1 MHVVLAGSHGMI
13 GRALTAHLT
22 AQGHRVTRLV
32 RRPVVSPAEISW
44 DPPAGRLDGT
54 DLRGVDAVVNLG
66 GAGIGDRRWTAAYKQ
81 RILTS
86 RTVPT
91 SLLARVLADLA
102 STEGVDE
109 PGGTGTPP
117 VLLQASA
124 VGFYGDRGDELLTEA
139 SPPGDGFLVDVVR
152 AWEASTAA
160 AERAGVRVAHL
171 RTGIV
176 MSPDGGSFG
185 RLLPLLRLGVGGPLG
200 DGRNHWPWITL
211 EDHVRAIA
219 HLLTSELRGPVNLT
233 GPAPA
238 RQRDIV
244 RAVAREL
251 HRPAVLAVPRVAL
264 RVVVGGFADDI
275 LSSQRAVPQALL
287 DDGFVFE
294 HDDVA
299 AAARWLT
306 RRDRAPR
313 R

>member
-22 AQGHRVTRLV
+22 QQGHRVTRLV

-44 DPPAGRLDGT
+44 DPAVGRLDPA

-66 GAGIGDRRWTAAYKQ
+66 GAGIGDRRWTAAYK
-81 RILTS
+81 RKILTS

-102 STEGVDE
+102 TG
-109 PGGTGTPP
+109 PGDDADRPR

-124 VGFYGDRGDELLTEA
+124 VGVYGDRGDEVLTEESA
-139 SPPGDGFLVDVVR
+139 PGEGFLAGVVR
-152 AWEASTAA
+152 AWEDATTAA
-160 AERAGVRVAHL
+160 EQAGVRVAHL

-176 MSPDGGSFG
+176 MSPEGGSFG

-200 DGRNHWPWITL
+200 DGRNHWAWITL
-211 EDHVRAIA
+211 ADHVRAVG
-219 HLLTSELRGPVNLT
+219 HLLTSEVSGPVNLT
-233 GPAPA
+233 GPEPA
-238 RQRDIV
+238 RQREIV

-251 HRPAVLAVPRVAL
+251 HRPAVLAVPRFAL
-264 RVVVGGFADDI
+264 RAAIGGFADDI
-275 LSSQRAVPQALL
+275 LSSQRAVPRVLL
-287 DDGFVFE
+287 ADGFRFAQP
-294 HDDVA
+294 DLA
-299 AAARWLT
+299 SAARWLT
-306 RRDRAPR
+306 RQVRAPR

>member
-1 MHVVLAGSHGMI
+1 MHVVLAGSHGML
-13 GRALTAHLT
+13 GRALTAHLVE
-22 AQGHRVTRLV
+22 QGHRVTRLV

-44 DPPAGRLDGT
+44 DPGAGRLEAA

-91 SLLARVLADLA
+91 SLLARTLADLA
-102 STEGVDE
+102 SGAGAEPAEG
-109 PGGTGTPP
+109 PR

-124 VGFYGDRGDELLTEA
+124 VGVYGDRGDEVLTERSA
-139 SPPGDGFLVDVVR
+139 PGEGFLVDVVR

-160 AERAGVRVAHL
+160 AEHAGVRVAHL

-200 DGRNHWPWITL
+200 DGRNHWAWITL
-211 EDHVRAIA
+211 ADHVRAVA
-219 HLLTSELRGPVNLT
+219 HLLTSEVSGPVNLT
-233 GPAPA
+233 GPDPA
-238 RQRDIV
+238 RQRDVV

-251 HRPAVLAVPRVAL
+251 HRPALLAVPRFAL
-264 RVVVGGFADDI
+264 RAAVGEFADDI
-275 LSSQRAVPQALL
+275 LSSQRAVPRVLL
-287 DDGFVFE
+287 DDGFAFE
-294 HDDVA
+294 HPDVP

-306 RRDRAPR
+306 QQARARRR
-313 R
+313 

>member
-13 GRALTAHLT
+13 GRALSAHLT
-22 AQGHRVTRLV
+22 QQGHRVTRLV

-44 DPPAGRLDGT
+44 DPTAGRLDPE

-81 RILTS
+81 QILTS

-91 SLLARVLADLA
+91 SLLARVLADVA
-102 STEGVDE
+102 ARPDGAG
-109 PGGTGTPP
+109 PR

-124 VGFYGDRGDELLTEA
+124 VGFYGDRGDEILTEA
-139 SPPGDGFLVDVVR
+139 SPPGEGFLVGVVR
-152 AWEASTAA
+152 AWEDATKA
-160 AERAGVRVAHL
+160 AEQAGLRVARL

-185 RLLPLLRLGVGGPLG
+185 RLLPLLRLGIGGPLG
-200 DGRNHWPWITL
+200 NGSNHWPWITL
-211 EDHVRAIA
+211 ADHVRAVG
-219 HLLTSELRGPVNLT
+219 HLLTSQVAGPVNLT
-233 GPAPA
+233 GPQPAP
-238 RQRDIV
+238 QREIV

-251 HRPAVLAVPRVAL
+251 HRPAALAVPRFAL
-264 RVVVGGFADDI
+264 RAAIGGFADDI
-275 LSSQRAVPQALL
+275 LSSQRAVPQVLL
-287 DDGFVFE
+287 DDGFAFE
-294 HDDVA
+294 HADLA

-306 RRDRAPR
+306 RQARAPR

>member
-22 AQGHRVTRLV
+22 QQGHRVTRLV

-44 DPPAGRLDGT
+44 DPTAGRLDPE

-66 GAGIGDRRWTAAYKQ
+66 GVGIGDRRWTTAYKQ
-81 RILTS
+81 QILTS

-91 SLLARVLADLA
+91 SLLARVLADVA
-102 STEGVDE
+102 ARSDGAG
-109 PGGTGTPP
+109 PR

-124 VGFYGDRGDELLTEA
+124 VGFYGDRGDEILTEA
-139 SPPGDGFLVDVVR
+139 STPGEGFLVGVVR
-152 AWEASTAA
+152 AWEDATKA
-160 AERAGVRVAHL
+160 AEQAGLRVARL

-200 DGRNHWPWITL
+200 NGSNHWAWITL
-211 EDHVRAIA
+211 ADHVRAVG
-219 HLLTSELRGPVNLT
+219 HLLTSEVSGPVNLT
-233 GPAPA
+233 GPEPAP
-238 RQRDIV
+238 QREIV

-251 HRPAVLAVPRVAL
+251 HRPAVLAVPRFAL
-264 RVVVGGFADDI
+264 RAAIGGFADDI
-275 LSSQRAVPQALL
+275 LSSQRAVPEVLL
-287 DDGFVFE
+287 DDGFAFE
-294 HDDVA
+294 HADLA

-306 RRDRAPR
+306 RQARAPR

>member
-22 AQGHRVTRLV
+22 QQGHRVTRLV

-44 DPPAGRLDGT
+44 DPAVGRLDPA

-66 GAGIGDRRWTAAYKQ
+66 GAGIGDRRWTAAYK
-81 RILTS
+81 RKILTS

-102 STEGVDE
+102 TG
-109 PGGTGTPP
+109 PGDDADRPR

-124 VGFYGDRGDELLTEA
+124 VGVYGDRGDEVLTEESA
-139 SPPGDGFLVDVVR
+139 PGEGFLAGVVR
-152 AWEASTAA
+152 AWEDATTAA
-160 AERAGVRVAHL
+160 EQAGVRVAHL

-176 MSPDGGSFG
+176 MSPEGGSFG

-200 DGRNHWPWITL
+200 DGRNHWAWITL
-211 EDHVRAIA
+211 ADHVRAVG
-219 HLLTSELRGPVNLT
+219 HLLTSEVSGPVNLT
-233 GPAPA
+233 GPEPAP
-238 RQRDIV
+238 QREIV

-251 HRPAVLAVPRVAL
+251 HRPAVLAVPRFAL
-264 RVVVGGFADDI
+264 RAAIGGFADDI
-275 LSSQRAVPQALL
+275 LSSQRAVPRVLL
-287 DDGFVFE
+287 ADGFRFAQP
-294 HDDVA
+294 DLA
-299 AAARWLT
+299 SAARWLT
-306 RRDRAPR
+306 RQVRAPR

>member
-1 MHVVLAGSHGMI
+1 MHVALAGSHGMI
-13 GRALTAHLT
+13 GRALAAHLT
-22 AQGHRVTRLV
+22 QQGHRVTRLV

-44 DPPAGRLDGT
+44 DPPAGRLDPA

-66 GAGIGDRRWTAAYKQ
+66 GAGIGDRRWTTAYKQ

-102 STEGVDE
+102 ARSDGDGAG
-109 PGGTGTPP
+109 PQ

-124 VGFYGDRGDELLTEA
+124 VGFYGDRGDEILTEA
-139 SPPGDGFLVDVVR
+139 SPPGEGFLVDVVR
-152 AWEASTAA
+152 AWEDATQP
-160 AERAGVRVAHL
+160 AEQAGVRVARL

-211 EDHVRAIA
+211 ADHVRAVG
-219 HLLTSELRGPVNLT
+219 HLLTSQVAGPVNLT
-233 GPAPA
+233 GPQPAP
-238 RQRDIV
+238 QRDIV

-251 HRPAVLAVPRVAL
+251 HRPAVLPVPRFAL
-264 RVVVGGFADDI
+264 RAVVGGFADDI
-275 LSSQRAVPQALL
+275 LSSQRAVPRVLL
-287 DDGFVFE
+287 EDGFAFE
-294 HDDVA
+294 HADLA

-306 RRDRAPR
+306 RQARAPR